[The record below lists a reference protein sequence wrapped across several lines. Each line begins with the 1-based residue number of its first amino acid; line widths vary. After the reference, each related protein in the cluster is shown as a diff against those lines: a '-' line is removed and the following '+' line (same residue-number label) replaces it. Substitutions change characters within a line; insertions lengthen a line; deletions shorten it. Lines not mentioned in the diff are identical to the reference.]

1 MKLTTEGNIAF
12 FTPFKMVVTWRHS
25 SHIGEQKNEMA
36 AMLLHVRIKLF
47 SNVKNFLCCVKKN
60 SGNLVRD
67 ITLGSIELHIQFEL
81 RISDYAVT
89 QKYLECCN
97 PNFRDENFR
106 FPDSELHNIFF
117 LENLDFHLVIRKRY
131 HKLTRHS
138 LEVLFRV

>member
-1 MKLTTEGNIAF
+1 
-12 FTPFKMVVTWRHS
+12 
-25 SHIGEQKNEMA
+25 MA

-106 FPDSELHNIFF
+106 FPDSELHNIFL
-117 LENLDFHLVIRKRY
+117 LENLHFHLVIRKRY
-131 HKLTRHS
+131 H
-138 LEVLFRV
+138 